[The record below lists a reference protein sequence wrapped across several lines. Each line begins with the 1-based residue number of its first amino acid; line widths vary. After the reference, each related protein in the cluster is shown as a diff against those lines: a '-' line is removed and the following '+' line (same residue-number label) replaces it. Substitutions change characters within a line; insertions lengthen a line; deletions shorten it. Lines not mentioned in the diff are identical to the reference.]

1 MSEREQKIKAGIRKG
16 INLVKAGKL
25 NDQDD
30 PYMVVAGFA
39 IEQVPDVSF
48 GEITSAI
55 QEMRAAHEWTANMLG
70 RLLGP
75 SSTVSELLVGPSL
88 RKALIWRAFI
98 FGGTDSKRARDAK

>member
-70 RLLGP
+70 RLLGRP
-75 SSTVSELLVGPSL
+75 P
-88 RKALIWRAFI
+88 K
-98 FGGTDSKRARDAK
+98 

>member
-70 RLLGP
+70 WPGLGRQVLDRLLPCLHTREAGIINC
-75 SSTVSELLVGPSL
+75 
-88 RKALIWRAFI
+88 RKVLQFLS
-98 FGGTDSKRARDAK
+98 GD